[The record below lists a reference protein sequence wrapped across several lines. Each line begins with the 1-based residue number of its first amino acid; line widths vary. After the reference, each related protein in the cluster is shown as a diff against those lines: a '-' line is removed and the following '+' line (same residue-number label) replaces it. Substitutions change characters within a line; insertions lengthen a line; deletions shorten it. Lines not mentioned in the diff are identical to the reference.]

1 MINKGGQKLGPQ
13 RGNRQ
18 RFPYEPRVVGGRLL
32 MPAELQ
38 AIHRYVVEAP
48 DLIPRDNQG
57 ETAASIRMRMAAH
70 FPLVGKC
77 DLAVVSD
84 RVKHL
89 IRLEIEGSDIA
100 RPSHH
105 RPPDEAVHDLPT

>member
-1 MINKGGQKLGPQ
+1 MISIKHCC
-13 RGNRQ
+13 
-18 RFPYEPRVVGGRLL
+18 V
-32 MPAELQ
+32 
-38 AIHRYVVEAP
+38 
-48 DLIPRDNQG
+48 PRDNQG

>member
-1 MINKGGQKLGPQ
+1 MSKKFRGPTTSIVTGKVRAPVRVKLS
-13 RGNRQ
+13 
-18 RFPYEPRVVGGRLL
+18 V
-32 MPAELQ
+32 
-38 AIHRYVVEAP
+38 
-48 DLIPRDNQG
+48 PRDNQG

>member
-1 MINKGGQKLGPQ
+1 
-13 RGNRQ
+13 
-18 RFPYEPRVVGGRLL
+18 
-32 MPAELQ
+32 
-38 AIHRYVVEAP
+38 
-48 DLIPRDNQG
+48 
-57 ETAASIRMRMAAH
+57 
-70 FPLVGKC
+70 
-77 DLAVVSD
+77 VSD